1 MTSLH
6 IPMLM
11 PCGRPLITNK
21 QAEALFEN
29 YRALRADPD
38 AEVMPVVRLFHPGT
52 PARWLLVSL
61 TPGDPLYGWVLA
73 DLGIGYAEQGSI
85 HLSDI
90 CGVPGPTGE
99 HVQRDVSWKP
109 TKTISQYHK
118 EWSAEADSADSYV
131 EIAQI

>member
-11 PCGRPLITNK
+11 PCGKPLITNE
-21 QAEALFEN
+21 QAEALFQN
-29 YRALRADPD
+29 YRRLFADPE
-38 AEVMPVVRLFHPGT
+38 AEVAPVVKLFHPGT

-61 TPGDPLYGWVLA
+61 KPGDPLFYAWVLA
-73 DLGIGYAEQGSI
+73 DIGMGCAEQGSI

-99 HVQRDVSWKP
+99 HVQRDVAWKP
-109 TKTISQYHK
+109 AKTVSQYHR
-118 EWSAEADSADSYV
+118 EWSAELDSAAVSA
-131 EIAQI
+131 ESPS